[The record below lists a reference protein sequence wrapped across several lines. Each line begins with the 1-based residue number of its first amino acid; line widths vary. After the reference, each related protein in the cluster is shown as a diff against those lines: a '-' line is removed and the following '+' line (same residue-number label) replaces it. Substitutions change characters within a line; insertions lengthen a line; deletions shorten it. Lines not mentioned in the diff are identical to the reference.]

1 MRIGFAGMG
10 AMGAPIARNLLHAGH
25 SVAVYNRTRS
35 RAEALAGDGARVAG
49 SPADVARDAEAVF
62 TMLADDDAV
71 KGVVCGEGLAEALP
85 RGAAH
90 ISMSTIGVAFSQ
102 GLGREHAARGQAYL
116 AAPVFGRPE
125 AAEARKLW
133 VVVAGETA
141 QVERFRPLFEAIGRG
156 VSVVG
161 TEPWKANV
169 VKLCGNFMIAAA
181 LEAMGEAFALGRKS
195 GVEAGAL
202 LETLNSALF
211 QSPLYGNYG
220 ARIAAEEF
228 EPAGFKLKLGLKD
241 MRLALEAA
249 GAEAVPMPLASLV
262 RDHML
267 EAIAHGAAD
276 ADWSSFS
283 AVNAEAAG
291 LGNKAGKR

>member
-1 MRIGFAGMG
+1 MRIGFVGLG
-10 AMGAPIARNLLHAGH
+10 AMGAPMARNLLRAGH

-35 RAEALAGDGARVAG
+35 RAEALGREGARVAD
-49 SPADVARDAEAVF
+49 SPVEVARDAEAVF
-62 TMLADDDAV
+62 TMLADDEAV
-71 KGVVCGEGLAEALP
+71 RSVVFGDGLAGAIP
-85 RGAAH
+85 PGAAH

-102 GLGREHAARGQAYL
+102 DLGREHAARGQAYL

-125 AAEARKLW
+125 AAAARQLW
-133 VVVAGETA
+133 VVAAGDAA
-141 QVERFRPLFEAIGRG
+141 QVKRFRPLFEAMGRG

-161 TEPWKANV
+161 VEPWKANV

-181 LEAMGEAFALGRKS
+181 IEAMGEAFALGRKS
-195 GVEAGAL
+195 GIEAGAL
-202 LETLNSALF
+202 LETVNGALF

-228 EPAGFKLKLGLKD
+228 EPAGFKLTLGLKD

-249 GAEAVPMPLASLV
+249 GAEAVAMPLASLV

-267 EAIAHGAAD
+267 EAVAHGAAD
-276 ADWSSFS
+276 ADWSAFS

-291 LGNKAGKR
+291 LGKTAGAR